1 MINFYFPGK
10 YGTIIPELY
19 LILPFGPMLVLS
31 LGIYVIQLQLA
42 PKQGG
47 KTKDPVWKLGI
58 HLGCIY
64 ATQVMALF
72 SDVLSALI
80 Y

>member
-1 MINFYFPGK
+1 MALLFIL
-10 YGTIIPELY
+10 PELH
-19 LILPFGPMLVLS
+19 LILPFGPMLALS
-31 LGIYVIQLQLA
+31 LGMYVIQFQLA
-42 PKQGG
+42 LKEGG

-64 ATQVMALF
+64 AIQVMALF
-72 SDVLSALI
+72 SDVPSALI